1 MIGRQHTH
9 NLLRRQRTNAFTV
22 TGTSDLSACVRV
34 VASTSPR
41 VSRFVDDVSRNAS
54 VLRLEGRLITLSYHI
69 ASMRSVHCGMCGG
82 RICAYMLLRTYVVG
96 YDDVGGDSYELLATL
111 THPLSSVHVSL
122 SCLLE
127 TICWFTEAWSVIS
140 DPRLPPTAGQTP
152 HNLRLQLPSSLRF
165 SDASVGSRHPD
176 VVKRVRSP
184 RYDRTAR
191 KMRKN
196 IWMYTYCALM
206 SRRWFHFGVFVSF
219 IEPEVLVLTPLG

>member
-1 MIGRQHTH
+1 
-9 NLLRRQRTNAFTV
+9 
-22 TGTSDLSACVRV
+22 
-34 VASTSPR
+34 
-41 VSRFVDDVSRNAS
+41 
-54 VLRLEGRLITLSYHI
+54 
-69 ASMRSVHCGMCGG
+69 MRSVHCGMCGG

-219 IEPEVLVLTPLG
+219 IESEVLVLMRSDNKMFLRGLSVPSMFLLKTVAPIRVLEFNVSLSISIS